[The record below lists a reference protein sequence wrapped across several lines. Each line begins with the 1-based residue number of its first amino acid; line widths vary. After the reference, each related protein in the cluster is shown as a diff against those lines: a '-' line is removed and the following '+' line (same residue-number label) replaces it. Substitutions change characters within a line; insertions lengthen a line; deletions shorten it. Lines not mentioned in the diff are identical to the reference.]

1 MNFDSAI
8 DSGLFYILHIMVAF
22 MAAFIQRKVEKVAA

>member
-8 DSGLFYILHIMVAF
+8 DFGLFYILHIMAAF
-22 MAAFIQRKVEKVAA
+22 MAAFIQREVEKVVA